1 MDVDWRVIVFEILWR
16 KSFAETQ
23 SPLSHNF
30 PNDPGHEHNKQ
41 RLLIARKIGKT
52 DQNLMMDVFKS

>member
-1 MDVDWRVIVFEILWR
+1 MADWRVIVSGILWR
-16 KSFAETQ
+16 RSFAETQ
-23 SPLSHNF
+23 SRLSHNYLV
-30 PNDPGHEHNKQ
+30 DPGHEHNKQ